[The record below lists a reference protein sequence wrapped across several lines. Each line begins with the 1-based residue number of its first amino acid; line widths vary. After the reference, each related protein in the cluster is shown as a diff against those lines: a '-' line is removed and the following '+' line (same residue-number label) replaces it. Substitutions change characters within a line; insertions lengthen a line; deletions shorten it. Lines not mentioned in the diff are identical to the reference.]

1 MLSAYNLACGYV
13 QRFEQGSFRVSLW
26 KEHGVYHVRAH
37 EFDGRGRIAWDV
49 FETLTDARKSFQSMK
64 RKG

>member
-13 QRFEQGSFRVSLW
+13 QRFERGNFTVSLW

-37 EFDGRGRIAWDV
+37 EFDGRGRIAWEV
-49 FETLTDARKSFQSMK
+49 FSTLKPARKAFQSMK

>member
-13 QRFEQGSFRVSLW
+13 QRFEQGNFSVSLW
-26 KEHGVYHVRAH
+26 REHNAYHVRAH
-37 EFDGRGRIAWDV
+37 EFNGRGRIAWEV
-49 FETLTDARKSFQSMK
+49 FRTLTLARKSFAAMK